1 MSLPKEELQIYMKL
15 SQNFVVVFDIGCRDD
30 IEYYEVKK
38 DCEYHLFE
46 PNTEA
51 LESIKSKISLLSD
64 HNIILNEFGLSNEN
78 KDDCIYYKNVQS
90 FTPHWS
96 APSFDSG
103 ERFSLK
109 RLDDYVES
117 KGITAIDFL
126 KIDVEGLDYSVILG
140 GLETIKNNNKVS
152 YIQIENSGGNK
163 RYVDLL
169 DNFHFYLM
177 MEPELL
183 KVINTVNNIGMDFNK
198 SLIKLDEAVI
208 TFLDTQLIGTGAGA
222 NILGVRK
229 DIDFDFLSRERGFIF
244 PIANSNKLYTAL
256 ERVLFRALYDLK
268 NVYRSLRKW
277 YKMLLFKKV

>member
-1 MSLPKEELQIYMKL
+1 M
-15 SQNFVVVFDIGCRDD
+15 
-30 IEYYEVKK
+30 
-38 DCEYHLFE
+38 
-46 PNTEA
+46 
-51 LESIKSKISLLSD
+51 
-64 HNIILNEFGLSNEN
+64 
-78 KDDCIYYKNVQS
+78 
-90 FTPHWS
+90 
-96 APSFDSG
+96 
-103 ERFSLK
+103 
-109 RLDDYVES
+109 
-117 KGITAIDFL
+117 